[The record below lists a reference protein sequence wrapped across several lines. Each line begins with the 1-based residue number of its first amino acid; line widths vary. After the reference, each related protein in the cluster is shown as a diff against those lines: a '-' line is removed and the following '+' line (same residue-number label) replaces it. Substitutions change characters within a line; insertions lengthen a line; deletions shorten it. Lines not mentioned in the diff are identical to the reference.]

1 MGQNIELKT
10 KDGKTISAYKAEPGG
25 KPRGGIVV
33 IQEIWGVNSH
43 IRDVAD
49 RYAKE
54 GYVAIAPAIFDRIEP
69 GVKMDQ
75 YTQET
80 MQKGFGYMQKVD
92 QDQALLDISAAVAE
106 ASKAGKVGVV
116 GFCFGGRMA
125 WLAASRVDGIAA
137 SVPYYGGGVPQ
148 LASEKPKVPVMLHF
162 GEKDAHI
169 PVASVEEFKKVHPT
183 LPVYIYAA
191 DHGFNCDQR
200 GSYDAAAA
208 KLAQDRTLEFF
219 RKHVG

>member
-10 KDGKTISAYKAEPGG
+10 KDGQTISAYKAEPAG

-54 GYVAIAPAIFDRIEP
+54 GYLAIAPAIFDRIEP

-92 QDQALLDISAAVAE
+92 QDKTLLDISAAVAE

-125 WLAASRVDGIAA
+125 WLAAARVDGIAA